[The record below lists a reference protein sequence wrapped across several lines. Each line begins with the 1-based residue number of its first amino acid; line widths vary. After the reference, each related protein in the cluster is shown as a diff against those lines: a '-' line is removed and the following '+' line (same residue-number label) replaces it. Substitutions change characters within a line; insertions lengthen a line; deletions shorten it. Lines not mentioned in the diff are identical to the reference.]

1 MHIIPLV
8 DFGSVGTQL
17 LGAHGCFVLLVDCEF
32 IIAIL
37 ANGSSKTLGDIEVCR
52 LWLRTSDERW

>member
-8 DFGSVGTQL
+8 DFGSIVTQL
-17 LGAHGCFVLLVDCEF
+17 LGGHGCFLLLVDCEF

-37 ANGSSKTLGDIEVCR
+37 ANRSSKTLGDIEVCS
-52 LWLRTSDERW
+52 LWLRTSDEGW

>member
-8 DFGSVGTQL
+8 DFGSIAPQL
-17 LGAHGCFVLLVDCEF
+17 LGGHGCFLLLVDCEF
-32 IIAIL
+32 IVTIL
-37 ANGSSKTLGDIEVCR
+37 ANCSSETFGDIEIRR